1 MMAGGEIKGTRPT
14 MMAGGEIKGTRPTM
28 MAKKEN
34 RLLLE

>member
-28 MAKKEN
+28 MAMKGYR
-34 RLLLE
+34 RLLE